1 MNAGSLIRKIRQS
14 KDMSLKSLSS
24 GILSFST
31 LASFERNE
39 TMITFDRLL
48 LILHRLNISLNE
60 FVSELDFPPCDYL
73 TLFNSL
79 QVLIQEKNRSEYCL
93 LIKKLTEEIE
103 HSVDTQKQLN
113 LTMVKVLGERHFQ
126 LSGPDQNNIDLF
138 QEYIFSSHRFD
149 HYELTLFGNCYFLFP
164 HSFISNSCH
173 SILKNIKDNPTKKNY
188 RDDFR
193 VILNC
198 ILHFID
204 INQFNS
210 AYQFIQSTNDLIP
223 QKYLYER
230 CYLKAEEIIYNVI
243 SKNKYSDKYALEA
256 RQLCATI
263 NLVGSGS
270 LSKNLEDLFISY
282 KVL

>member
-1 MNAGSLIRKIRQS
+1 MHAGSLIRKIRQS
-14 KDMSLKSLSS
+14 KNMSLKSLSS

-60 FVSELDFPPCDYL
+60 FVSELALSPCDYL

-79 QVLIQEKNRSEYCL
+79 QTLIQEKNRSGYCT
-93 LIKKLTEEIE
+93 LIEKLSEEIE
-103 HSVDTQKQLN
+103 HSVNIQKRLN
-113 LTMVKVLGERHFQ
+113 LIMVKALGEKKLQ
-126 LSGPDQNNIDLF
+126 LSGPDQFEIEFF
-138 QEYIFSSHRFD
+138 QEYIFYSQRFD

-173 SILKNIKDNPTKKNY
+173 FILKNIKDNPTKKNY

-198 ILHFID
+198 ILHFIN
-204 INQFNS
+204 INQFDS
-210 AYQFIQSTNDLIP
+210 AYQLIQSTNDLIS
-223 QKYLYER
+223 QNYLYER
-230 CYLKAEEIIYNVI
+230 CYLKAEEIIYDVA
-243 SKNKYSDKYALEA
+243 SKNKYSKKYALEA

-263 NLVGSGS
+263 NLLGSYS
-270 LSKNLEDLFISY
+270 LSKNLEELFVSY
-282 KVL
+282 NVF